1 MFTKPV
7 GLLQP
12 ETEELDRCLLC
23 NKTIHKHELQQSVGA
38 SGLKN
43 IEEKAKVWEKIN
55 VLEDDDKY
63 REFTKVVERLTRLQ
77 GEYCNFN
84 VHGSC
89 CVSFRTQCD
98 KKLEQHGMVIESPT
112 DEQSSTD
119 SQILTTEMSTEKKRH
134 SERVVGKPKLLCFVC
149 NTKKRLIQN
158 HIMKLD

>member
-134 SERVVGKPKLLCFVC
+134 SERVVGKPKLLCFVR

-158 HIMKLD
+158 HIMKVA